1 MKLKHLAAL
10 LCAIVLL
17 GAASAW
23 AQEEA
28 IRTCALT
35 KAFECTSANGCREW
49 PLKEMA
55 LPRFFRIDLKSRT
68 LTSLD
73 RDVPRA
79 PTIITAVDH
88 PEGMLVLH
96 GAEKRGWSLA
106 LGERSGSLTLSGTGE
121 DAGFVVFG
129 SCLNP

>member
-10 LCAIVLL
+10 LGAIVLF
-17 GAASAW
+17 GAVSAW

-35 KAFECTSANGCREW
+35 KAFECTSAEGCREW

-55 LPRFFRIDLKSRT
+55 LPRFFRIDLTAGT

-73 RDVPRA
+73 RDVLRA
-79 PTIITAVDH
+79 PTVITAVDR
-88 PEGMLVLH
+88 PEGLLVLH
-96 GAEKRGWSLA
+96 GADKRGWSLA
-106 LGERSGSLTLSGTGE
+106 LGEQSGALTLSGTGE

-129 SCLNP
+129 SCMQP